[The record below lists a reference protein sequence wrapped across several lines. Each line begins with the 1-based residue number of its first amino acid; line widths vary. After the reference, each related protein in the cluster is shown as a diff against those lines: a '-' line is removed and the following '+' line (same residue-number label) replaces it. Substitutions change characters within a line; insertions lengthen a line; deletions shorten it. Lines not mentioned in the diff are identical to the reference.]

1 MTLQSPGNLSFDM
14 NITKKLTLIGILTI
28 FTLVS
33 SVITAQ
39 QTISG
44 NFPNLAN
51 QQVKLFGFEGFNTY
65 AIDSVKISEKGLF
78 QLSFSGKDYGMDYLA
93 AEDNK
98 AFIVILAANENL
110 KLKGEALAF
119 PETVVITSG
128 KQNQL
133 FAQYAAEHPRREQA
147 LSAWNYLEKIYRL
160 DSLFT
165 IHEKTIIAI
174 ETEKQRIKEEDK
186 VFLTSLNPKTYVSWF
201 LLVRKL
207 LSSVPTIAQYRT
219 EEIPAAIAAF
229 RNMDY
234 ADPRLYKSGLLR
246 ETIESHF
253 WLIENS
259 GCPLDSVFT
268 EMKISIDFMIENLA
282 SDEKKL
288 NEISDY
294 LFKLFERR
302 SLFESSE
309 YLALKVLN
317 EVSCTIDNKLAG
329 QLESYRAMK
338 IGNIAPDFAFKEDCF
353 APGYQPANSPQKLSD
368 INSKY
373 KVVVFGASWCPKC
386 PEELTQ
392 IALLYEKWK
401 IHDVEVVFVSLDE
414 DKQIFKN
421 FMGVFPFISICDYQ
435 KWDGPVVEAYHV
447 FATPTIF
454 LLDDKRKIL
463 LRPKSV
469 KQMDAWVGWYLVQGK
484 R

>member
-288 NEISDY
+288 NEISNY

-353 APGYQPANSPQKLSD
+353 APGYQPANSPQKLSE

-421 FMGVFPFISICDYQ
+421 FTGVFPFISICDYQ